1 MPSGQPAGRRRY
13 LCMSDLLEVRN
24 LGVEFPRAGSGGG
37 LVAVRDLSFSIAAG
51 QVLGLVGE
59 SGSGKSVTSL
69 ALMRLLPP
77 HARVSGEIGFSDGSG
92 DQPCDLLQIPD
103 EAMRPLRGSRLAMI
117 FQEPMTALNPVMRV
131 GDQIAEAVLAHH
143 STKKA
148 EAWKRAVIA
157 MSEVGIAD
165 SERRARDYP
174 HQLSGGMRQRVM
186 IAMAI
191 VNRPQLLIADE
202 PTTALDVT
210 IQAQILELLA
220 ELRAK
225 FGLTM
230 LFISHDLAV
239 VSQVADRVAVM
250 YAGNLVELGSKRD
263 IFQAPAHPY
272 TRGLLNAVPT
282 LKTNRERPL
291 ETIEGTVPPLHAL
304 PPGCPF
310 EPRCE
315 FRIEDCV
322 RGLPALVQVSQG
334 HWARCPVV
342 NACGADTPVRRLRR

>member
-1 MPSGQPAGRRRY
+1 MPP
-13 LCMSDLLEVRN
+13 LLDVRN
-24 LGVEFPRAGSGGG
+24 LTIEFPSTHRVGRTLLSA
-37 LVAVRDLSFSIAAG
+37 AVCDLSFSIVDG
-51 QVLGLVGE
+51 EVLGLVGE

-77 HARVSGEIGFSDGSG
+77 QARATGRILYRNGSD
-92 DQPCDLLQIPD
+92 PHDLLQIPGD
-103 EAMRPLRGSRLAMI
+103 EMRHLRGSRLAMI

-131 GDQIAEAVLAHH
+131 GDQIAEAVLAHDKV
-143 STKKA
+143 SKR
-148 EAWKRAVIA
+148 EAQERAIA
-157 MSEVGIAD
+157 AMNEVAIPDAA
-165 SERRARDYP
+165 RRARDYP

-210 IQAQILELLA
+210 IQAQILALLA
-220 ELRAK
+220 DLRGK

-250 YAGNLVELGSKRD
+250 YAGNLVEMGTKED
-263 IFQAPAHPY
+263 IFRAPAHPY

-282 LKTNRERPL
+282 LKTDRTRPL
-291 ETIEGTVPPLHAL
+291 QTIEGTVPPLHSL

-310 EPRCE
+310 EPRCDC
-315 FRIEDCV
+315 RISDCSRAV
-322 RGLPALVQVSQG
+322 PPLVEVEQG
-334 HWARCPVV
+334 HWARCPVT
-342 NACGADTPVRRLRR
+342 AEKSL

>member
-1 MPSGQPAGRRRY
+1 
-13 LCMSDLLEVRN
+13 LHLHLLDVRN
-24 LGVEFPRAGSGGG
+24 LSIEFPAAGGAH
-37 LVAVRDLSFSIAAG
+37 LCAVRSLDLTIAVG
-51 QVLGLVGE
+51 EVLGLVGE
-59 SGSGKSVTSL
+59 SGSGKSVTAL

-77 HARVSGEIGFSDGSG
+77 QARASGEILFGNGSSS
-92 DQPCDLLQIPD
+92 QDLLQLPD
-103 EAMRPLRGSRLAMI
+103 ESMRHLRGAQLAMI

-131 GDQIAEAVLAHH
+131 GSQIAEALLAHNKV
-143 STKKA
+143 SRQ
-148 EAWKRAVIA
+148 EAWNRAVEA
-157 MSEVGIAD
+157 MGDVAIPDPAK
-165 SERRARDYP
+165 RARDYP

-191 VNRPQLLIADE
+191 INRPQLLIADE

-220 ELRAK
+220 ELRGK

-239 VSQVADRVAVM
+239 VSQVADQVAVM
-250 YAGNLVELGSKRD
+250 YAGSLVELGCKRD
-263 IFQAPAHPY
+263 IFHAPAHPY

-282 LKTNRERPL
+282 LRTDRARAL
-291 ETIEGTVPPLHAL
+291 ETIEGTVPPLHAV

-310 EPRCE
+310 EPRCV
-315 FRIEDCV
+315 FRVPECA
-322 RGLPALVQVSQG
+322 RTLPPMVEVSSG

-342 NACGADTPVRRLRR
+342 NPRRG

>member
-1 MPSGQPAGRRRY
+1 MG
-13 LCMSDLLEVRN
+13 
-24 LGVEFPRAGSGGG
+24 
-37 LVAVRDLSFSIAAG
+37 
-51 QVLGLVGE
+51 
-59 SGSGKSVTSL
+59 
-69 ALMRLLPP
+69 LLPP
-77 HARVSGEIGFSDGSG
+77 QARTLGHAEFALTDEPAV
-92 DQPCDLLQIPD
+92 DLLSAPNEQLR
-103 EAMRPLRGSRLAMI
+103 AMRGSRMAMI

-131 GDQIAEAVLAHH
+131 GDQVAEAVVAHYPRT
-143 STKKA
+143 SRK
-148 EAWKRAVIA
+148 EAGRRAVEA
-157 MSEVGIAD
+157 LREV
-165 SERRARDYP
+165 SLPEPEKSARDYP

-191 VNRPQLLIADE
+191 VNRPKLLIADE

-210 IQAQILELLA
+210 IQAQILDLLA
-220 ELRAK
+220 DLRAR

-272 TRGLLNAVPT
+272 TRGLLHAVPT
-282 LKTNRERPL
+282 LKTDRVRPL
-291 ETIEGTVPPLHAL
+291 ETIEGSVPPLHAV

-315 FRIEDCV
+315 FRVEQCARD
-322 RGLPALVQVSQG
+322 LPPLVEVSDG

-342 NACGADTPVRRLRR
+342 NTAM

>member
-1 MPSGQPAGRRRY
+1 VPG
-13 LCMSDLLEVRN
+13 E
-24 LGVEFPRAGSGGG
+24 
-37 LVAVRDLSFSIAAG
+37 
-51 QVLGLVGE
+51 VLGLVGE

-77 HARVSGEIGFSDGSG
+77 NARASGEVRFADGDGAS
-92 DQPCDLLQIPD
+92 DLLQLSD
-103 EAMRPLRGSRLAMI
+103 AAMRPLRGSQLAMI

-131 GDQIAEAVLAHH
+131 GDQIAEAVLAH
-143 STKKA
+143 SETEKKD
-148 EAWKRAVIA
+148 AWNRAVIA
-157 MSEVGIAD
+157 MKEVGIAD
-165 SERRARDYP
+165 SEQRARDYP

-191 VNRPQLLIADE
+191 VNHPKLLIADE

-210 IQAQILELLA
+210 IQAQILDLLA

-263 IFQAPAHPY
+263 LFQAPAHPY
-272 TRGLLNAVPT
+272 TRGLLDAVPT
-282 LKTNRERPL
+282 LKTDRGKPL
-291 ETIEGTVPPLHAL
+291 HTIEGTVPPLHAV
-304 PPGCPF
+304 PAGCPF
-310 EPRCE
+310 EPRCG
-315 FRIEDCV
+315 FRVAECG
-322 RGLPALVQVSQG
+322 RSLPPLVEVSDR

-342 NACGADTPVRRLRR
+342 NVSM

>member
-1 MPSGQPAGRRRY
+1 M
-13 LCMSDLLEVRN
+13 
-24 LGVEFPRAGSGGG
+24 
-37 LVAVRDLSFSIAAG
+37 
-51 QVLGLVGE
+51 
-59 SGSGKSVTSL
+59 K
-69 ALMRLLPP
+69 
-77 HARVSGEIGFSDGSG
+77 
-92 DQPCDLLQIPD
+92 
-103 EAMRPLRGSRLAMI
+103 
-117 FQEPMTALNPVMRV
+117 
-131 GDQIAEAVLAHH
+131 
-143 STKKA
+143 
-148 EAWKRAVIA
+148 
-157 MSEVGIAD
+157 EVGIVD
-165 SERRARDYP
+165 SDRRARDYP

-191 VNRPQLLIADE
+191 VNRPKLLIADE

-210 IQAQILELLA
+210 IQAQILDLLA
-220 ELRAK
+220 DLRAR

-272 TRGLLNAVPT
+272 TRGLLHAVPT
-282 LKTNRERPL
+282 LKTDRVRPL
-291 ETIEGTVPPLHAL
+291 ETIEGSVPPLHAV

-315 FRIEDCV
+315 FRVEQCARD
-322 RGLPALVQVSQG
+322 LPPLVEVSDG

-342 NACGADTPVRRLRR
+342 NTAM